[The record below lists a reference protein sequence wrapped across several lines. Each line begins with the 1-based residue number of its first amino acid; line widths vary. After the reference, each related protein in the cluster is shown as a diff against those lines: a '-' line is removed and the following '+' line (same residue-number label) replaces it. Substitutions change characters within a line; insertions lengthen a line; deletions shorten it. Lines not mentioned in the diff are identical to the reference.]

1 MEKVP
6 KVSVPI
12 MQQTYQGPESEGE
25 SDSNLRH
32 SFDCTDIIEQVIS
45 RTTAEQNKSI
55 KMIADSVEKQRQDL
69 SKMVEAIIGLTSA
82 LITMIRVR
90 QTARSTITI
99 VSNEKSQG
107 KSKWLQCS
115 FENSATNKNGSNA
128 HTRTRP
134 RTDYEISLNA
144 SNFWFENNTNDTHH

>member
-1 MEKVP
+1 
-6 KVSVPI
+6 
-12 MQQTYQGPESEGE
+12 
-25 SDSNLRH
+25 
-32 SFDCTDIIEQVIS
+32 
-45 RTTAEQNKSI
+45 
-55 KMIADSVEKQRQDL
+55 MIADSVEKQRQDL

-90 QTARSTITI
+90 QTARSTSTI

-128 HTRTRP
+128 HIRIGHGRITKSP
-134 RTDYEISLNA
+134 
-144 SNFWFENNTNDTHH
+144 